1 MKKTMTIRYILFG
14 VLFALVI
21 AGLVSH
27 SYPVLIGCVVAAV
40 ILGVIGDKIESA
52 PTEPF
57 RKYNEKHHR
66 HHHHT
71 KA

>member
-1 MKKTMTIRYILFG
+1 
-14 VLFALVI
+14 
-21 AGLVSH
+21 
-27 SYPVLIGCVVAAV
+27 VLIGCVVAAV